1 MQVGTRKNGMCT
13 KMQNDK
19 IATSDLRP
27 YAEDEQQVK
36 ERSAHPSEMDVEALY
51 HELDVHKIELEQKN
65 EELMRAQAKLTASEE
80 KYRDLYEFAPI
91 RYFTLESS
99 GMILEANLAGASLLG
114 MERAHL
120 VNNRFQAYI
129 AQDSRQEFNAFCRRV
144 MESDAK
150 ETAEFQLNGTG
161 MNGIAHFWVLIEA
174 RAIRDGIRQSFRM
187 AAIDI
192 TEHKQAVNEI
202 ESLARFPEENP
213 NPILRV
219 TSEGV
224 LAFANQSS
232 DPLLKVWDCRV
243 GQKVPN
249 DLRELVLGAIKSEE
263 VSEIDVVIGE
273 AIYSLVITP
282 IKDTGH
288 VNIYGMDI
296 TERKTIEMKLAKEL
310 NKFKLLY
317 NLTLVMSAEN
327 SLEENFTVIV
337 DKSRQLLSAD
347 TSYIALLD
355 ERSQDVRM
363 HTLSGIRT
371 EAFKQMHLPLGK
383 GLYGRVM
390 ETHQGYII
398 DDYLKT
404 NDIKHVVDSIIAD
417 EGLVSGMAVPIQI
430 KDLSLGVLYVFNRH
444 KTQFTQEDLDSLSL
458 LGNLAALEIIR
469 KKASNALK
477 EQLNFLQQLA

>member
-1 MQVGTRKNGMCT
+1 MIGKSGLDFTNDRWGEWLEKAMAWKKTIQSRAENQRRSVVVRTEVLREIQSLPFEDITNRLYPNAQQLCKRGTRKNGMCT

-19 IATSDLRP
+19 MATSDQRLHSENEVR
-27 YAEDEQQVK
+27 EN
-36 ERSAHPSEMDVEALY
+36 ERGAHPSEMDVGALY
-51 HELDVHKIELEQKN
+51 HELDVFKIELEQKS
-65 EELMRAQAKLTASEE
+65 EELMLAQAKLAASEE
-80 KYRDLYEFAPI
+80 KYRDLFEFVPI
-91 RYFTLESS
+91 GYFTLESS
-99 GMILEANLAGASLLG
+99 GEILEANLAGASLLG
-114 MERAHL
+114 TEQTHL
-120 VNNRFQAYI
+120 VNSRFQAYI
-129 AQDSRQEFNAFCRRV
+129 AQGSLQEFNAFCQRV

-161 MNGIAHFWVLIEA
+161 MNGIAHLWVLIEA

-187 AAIDI
+187 AVVDI
-192 TEHKQAVNEI
+192 TEHKQAIKEI

-219 TSEGV
+219 TSEGILV
-224 LAFANQSS
+224 FANQSS

-249 DLRELVLGAIKSEE
+249 DLRELVLGTIKSEE

-296 TERKTIEMKLAKEL
+296 TERKNIEMKLAKEL

-317 NLTLVMSAEN
+317 NLTLEMSAEN

-337 DKSRQLLSAD
+337 DKSKQLLSAD

-355 ERSQDVRM
+355 ERSQNVRM

-390 ETHQGYII
+390 ETH
-398 DDYLKT
+398 
-404 NDIKHVVDSIIAD
+404 
-417 EGLVSGMAVPIQI
+417 
-430 KDLSLGVLYVFNRH
+430 
-444 KTQFTQEDLDSLSL
+444 
-458 LGNLAALEIIR
+458 
-469 KKASNALK
+469 
-477 EQLNFLQQLA
+477 

>member
-65 EELMRAQAKLTASEE
+65 EELMRAQAKLVASEE

-317 NLTLVMSAEN
+317 NLTLKMSAEN
-327 SLEENFTVIV
+327 SLEENFTFIV

-383 GLYGRVM
+383 GLYGLVM

-404 NDIKHVVDSIIAD
+404 NDIKHVVDPIIAD